1 MALFGFGKKK
11 TQATS
16 APAPAAK
23 KEETAGACA
32 CGCSGCAQE
41 PAKARFIVL
50 GACCGKSVETLE
62 NTKTALRELGFTDE
76 VASVGDSLEIAK
88 YGVMQTPALV
98 IDGKVVSIGKYL
110 KADDVKKIITK
121 LGIQK

>member
-11 TQATS
+11 TQETS
-16 APAPAAK
+16 APAPAVK

-41 PAKARFIVL
+41 GAKSRFIVL
-50 GACCGKSVETLE
+50 GACCDKSLETLE
-62 NTKTALRELGFTDE
+62 NTKTALRELGFADE
-76 VASVGDSLEIAK
+76 VASIGDPLEIAK

-98 IDGKVVSIGKYL
+98 IGGKVVSYGKFL
-110 KADDVKKIITK
+110 KVDDVKKIIEK